1 METTKKIKRVNKD
14 EPTGFDR
21 FNRVS
26 KGANAVLNII
36 FIIMS
41 LLCVIPILLVVA
53 ISFSAED
60 SITEYGYRFI
70 PKIFSLEGYTF
81 LASQSTM
88 LLRAL
93 GVSLF
98 VTIVGTVL
106 GVMLTTLMGY
116 VLSRPNYKLNGF
128 LTMVVFIPMVFNGG
142 LVSTYFVVSQL
153 LGLKN
158 TIWALILPAAPNRP
172 QARQESR
179 STRSSILRAP
189 MPCRTHSDRSS
200 DSSAAG
206 TAALRARRMASGSAS
221 GFSSR
226 STELYPWLTP
236 ATPSRRASESAVF
249 CLTAASARTG

>member
-81 LASQSTM
+81 LASQST
-88 LLRAL
+88 
-93 GVSLF
+93 GC
-98 VTIVGTVL
+98 
-106 GVMLTTLMGY
+106 
-116 VLSRPNYKLNGF
+116 LSVCNDRWHGSGCYADNSDGLCTFPSELQIKRFPY
-128 LTMVVFIPMVFNGG
+128 NGG
-142 LVSTYFVVSQL
+142 
-153 LGLKN
+153 
-158 TIWALILPAAPNRP
+158 I
-172 QARQESR
+172 
-179 STRSSILRAP
+179 
-189 MPCRTHSDRSS
+189 
-200 DSSAAG
+200 
-206 TAALRARRMASGSAS
+206 
-221 GFSSR
+221 
-226 STELYPWLTP
+226 YPH
-236 ATPSRRASESAVF
+236 
-249 CLTAASARTG
+249 GI

>member
-81 LASQSTM
+81 LST
-88 LLRAL
+88 
-93 GVSLF
+93 GC
-98 VTIVGTVL
+98 
-106 GVMLTTLMGY
+106 
-116 VLSRPNYKLNGF
+116 LSVCNDRWHGSGCYADNSDGLCTFPSELQIKRFPY
-128 LTMVVFIPMVFNGG
+128 NGG
-142 LVSTYFVVSQL
+142 
-153 LGLKN
+153 
-158 TIWALILPAAPNRP
+158 I
-172 QARQESR
+172 
-179 STRSSILRAP
+179 
-189 MPCRTHSDRSS
+189 
-200 DSSAAG
+200 
-206 TAALRARRMASGSAS
+206 
-221 GFSSR
+221 
-226 STELYPWLTP
+226 YPH
-236 ATPSRRASESAVF
+236 
-249 CLTAASARTG
+249 GI

>member
-93 GVSLF
+93 
-98 VTIVGTVL
+98 
-106 GVMLTTLMGY
+106 
-116 VLSRPNYKLNGF
+116 
-128 LTMVVFIPMVFNGG
+128 
-142 LVSTYFVVSQL
+142 
-153 LGLKN
+153 LK
-158 TIWALILPAAPNRP
+158 
-172 QARQESR
+172 
-179 STRSSILRAP
+179 
-189 MPCRTHSDRSS
+189 
-200 DSSAAG
+200 
-206 TAALRARRMASGSAS
+206 
-221 GFSSR
+221 
-226 STELYPWLTP
+226 
-236 ATPSRRASESAVF
+236 
-249 CLTAASARTG
+249 

>member
-98 VTIVGTVL
+98 VTIGSGCYADNFDGLCTFPSEL
-106 GVMLTTLMGY
+106 QIKRFPY
-116 VLSRPNYKLNGF
+116 
-128 LTMVVFIPMVFNGG
+128 NGG
-142 LVSTYFVVSQL
+142 
-153 LGLKN
+153 
-158 TIWALILPAAPNRP
+158 I
-172 QARQESR
+172 
-179 STRSSILRAP
+179 
-189 MPCRTHSDRSS
+189 
-200 DSSAAG
+200 
-206 TAALRARRMASGSAS
+206 
-221 GFSSR
+221 
-226 STELYPWLTP
+226 YPH
-236 ATPSRRASESAVF
+236 
-249 CLTAASARTG
+249 GI